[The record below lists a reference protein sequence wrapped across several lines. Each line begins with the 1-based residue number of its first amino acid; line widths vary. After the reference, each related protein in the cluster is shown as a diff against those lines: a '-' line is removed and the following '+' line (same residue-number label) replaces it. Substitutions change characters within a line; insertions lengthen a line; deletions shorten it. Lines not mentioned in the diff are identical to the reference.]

1 MMLHGAAD
9 PLVPY
14 MPFDSPGPYF
24 SPGAE
29 ATLAS
34 WGGYN
39 GCPGDVATEVPK
51 DNYTLHEIDCN
62 GIVSALVELHG
73 VGHHPFYD
81 VGGVVSGTAHY
92 GVMVATTAPFDTT
105 QLAWDFLK
113 TASIVPPPSPP
124 SSPPSANKYCKKLKR
139 LQKWKKQENKWEK
152 KCSA

>member
-1 MMLHGAAD
+1 M
-9 PLVPY
+9 V
-14 MPFDSPGPYF
+14 
-24 SPGAE
+24 
-29 ATLAS
+29 
-34 WGGYN
+34 
-39 GCPGDVATEVPK
+39 GCPGLNATETRN

-92 GVMVATTAPFDTT
+92 GVMRGPTAPFDTT

-139 LQKWKKQENKWEK
+139 LQKWKKQEDKWEK